1 LTTTITIHASML
13 TRLALG
19 AAMLTVALGAT
30 PDPTAQP
37 RRGSTHT
44 VSQKNKQ
51 FLPGEITI
59 GVGDSVSFVND
70 DAVTHNVFSRTEG
83 FGFNLKLQSPG
94 KVHAVPFDKAGT
106 AEVRC
111 AFHPTMK
118 LRVVVR

>member
-1 LTTTITIHASML
+1 MF

-19 AAMLTVALGAT
+19 ATMLTAIAFGAPMIERDTT
-30 PDPTAQP
+30 PRPP
-37 RRGSTHT
+37 SSHV

-51 FLPGEITI
+51 FQPGEIMI

-94 KVHAVPFDKAGT
+94 KVHAVPFAKAGT